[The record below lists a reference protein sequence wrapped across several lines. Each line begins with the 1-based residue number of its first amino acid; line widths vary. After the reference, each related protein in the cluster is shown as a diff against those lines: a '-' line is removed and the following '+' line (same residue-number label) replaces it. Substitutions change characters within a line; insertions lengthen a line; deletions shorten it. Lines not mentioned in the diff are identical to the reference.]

1 MSKKLQKELC
11 LTIRLL
17 KNVNLV
23 MEYMQMIF
31 RVYITQS
38 ELKAYQTMK

>member
-11 LTIRLL
+11 QTIRLL

-23 MEYMQMIF
+23 MEYVQ
-31 RVYITQS
+31 R
-38 ELKAYQTMK
+38 ELHKVN